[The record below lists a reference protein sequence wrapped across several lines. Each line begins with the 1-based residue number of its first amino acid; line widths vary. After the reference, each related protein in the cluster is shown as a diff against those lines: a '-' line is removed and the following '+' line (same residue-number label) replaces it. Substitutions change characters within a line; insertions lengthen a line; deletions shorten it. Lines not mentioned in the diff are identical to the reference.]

1 MPRPYSRYRGE
12 DERAADERR
21 AQALQ
26 RQLAEEVSGVATTFI
41 DHSGAAR
48 VKAVSLAGLA
58 RAARSGLGFSP
69 VIDAFDSQGGINADS
84 PLDKPDGDLRMV
96 PDLDHFAV
104 LPAPEGWAWAPGD
117 RFHQDGTVYAGC
129 QRSFARAQ
137 VADGLSQG
145 ISALMAFEVE
155 WMVGLDQDDFVPAV
169 GGTGYG
175 LSRLLDGADYARDVL
190 DSLEA
195 AGVRVEQLH
204 PEFGPGQ
211 FEVSVAAQDPVS
223 AADTNVLVKLIIS
236 AVSARHGMR
245 AAFAPAVLAGNVG
258 NGGHLHASFWSG
270 GQNLLAGG
278 TGPHGMTERGESIA
292 ATLLGGL
299 PALLAIGAP
308 TPGSYLRLQPSRWAG
323 VFQVWGTENREAALR
338 FIEAG
343 PADPDSANLELKCF
357 DGSANPY
364 LLAGAVLAVALAGA
378 DQKATLPPEVSG
390 DPGAPGHPQA
400 GQLPRLPGS
409 LAEAVQALEASAD
422 LRAALGGELLAGF
435 TAARRAEIALAEG
448 KTEEEIAAA
457 SRWVL

>member
-12 DERAADERR
+12 EERAADEHR

-26 RQLAEEVSGVATTFI
+26 SQYADEVSAVATTFV

-48 VKAVSLAGLA
+48 VKAVPLAGLP

-69 VIDAFDSQGGINADS
+69 VIDAFDSAGGINPDS
-84 PLDKPDGDLRMV
+84 PLDKPDGDLRLV
-96 PDLDHFAV
+96 PDLDSFAM
-104 LPAPEGWAWAPGD
+104 LPDPEGWAWAPGD
-117 RFHQDGTVYAGC
+117 RFQQDGTRYAGC

-137 VADGLSQG
+137 VAAGLSQG
-145 ISALMAFEVE
+145 ISVLMAFEVE

-175 LSRLLDGADYARDVL
+175 LSRLLDAAAYARDVL

-195 AGVRVEQLH
+195 AGVRVQQLH

-223 AADTNVLVKLIIS
+223 AADTNVLAKMIIS

-258 NGGHLHASFWSG
+258 NGGHLHASFWTG

-278 TGPHGMTERGESIA
+278 TGPHGMTPQGESIA
-292 ATLLGGL
+292 ATLLAGL

-323 VFQVWGTENREAALR
+323 VFQVWGRENREAALR
-338 FIEAG
+338 FIAAS
-343 PADPDSANLELKCF
+343 PADPGAANLELKCF
-357 DGSANPY
+357 DSSANPY

-378 DQKATLPPEVSG
+378 GAKTTLPPEVSG
-390 DPGAPGHPQA
+390 DPAAPGHPQG
-400 GQLPRLPGS
+400 GQLPRLPAS
-409 LAEAVQALEASAD
+409 LAETVAALEAHED
-422 LRAALGGELLAGF
+422 LRAALGEELLAGF
-435 TAARRAEIALAEG
+435 TAARRAEIALAAG
-448 KTEEEIAAA
+448 RTEEEIAAA